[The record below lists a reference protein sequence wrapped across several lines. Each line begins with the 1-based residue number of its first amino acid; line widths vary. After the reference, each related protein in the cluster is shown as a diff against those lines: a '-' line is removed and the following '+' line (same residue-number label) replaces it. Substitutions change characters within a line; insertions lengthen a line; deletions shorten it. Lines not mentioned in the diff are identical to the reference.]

1 MIDSHVQAGITGALL
16 ERLEK
21 ERLPRLLSIK
31 DRVDLGQPLA
41 SHDIEFLDRVI
52 RDATDNQHLIE
63 AIPHCQV
70 LFSQVVHLY
79 HDITERALQNE
90 QHSPSPHESTT

>member
-1 MIDSHVQAGITGALL
+1 MIDRHVQAGITGALL

-21 ERLPRLLSIK
+21 ERLPRLLAIR
-31 DRVDLGQPLA
+31 DRVDQGEPLA
-41 SHDIEFLDRVI
+41 STDLEFLERFV
-52 RDATDNQHLIE
+52 RDARDNLHLID

-70 LFSQVVHLY
+70 LFSRVVHLY

-90 QHSPSPHESTT
+90 QNNPPPRGSAT